1 MFKIFIAEPILKTII
16 EDESKKA
23 EASRSFIYKV
33 LKERQTLYVAA
44 PYARQDLG

>member
-23 EASRSFIYKV
+23 EASRSF
-33 LKERQTLYVAA
+33 LYNVFIRCIIIASCHS
-44 PYARQDLG
+44 